1 MYGKYVNKSDDRI
14 WLDRCP
20 PTACSDASEYIPYR
34 LESREEKKKRQR
46 LELIKGERL
55 EAWSDLVNCGINTR
69 ALKAI
74 GKLFFN
80 RKPQQFHQGRSYR
93 TQIRHNL
100 LSCIG
105 LVYDDATVPFSLDE
119 FRRANKAVTSDIDN
133 IWGGRPLVNRYDWR
147 GIARSLIQYPGA
159 SYPDVNYVV
168 NNHVYKLAWRL
179 ASKTAP
185 LAENPHQRADSLEV
199 FFIYCHYE
207 AAVRVEN
214 FFYEHPELV
223 HSTLGVSCLVCPY
236 YIDTQCNWQLNTGI
250 SEKAWYAA
258 KKDFHHLIKERAS
271 RYDAH
276 NQLFHRKKIAP
287 PLIRDDEKL
296 LRAIRSGSGDNADN
310 NEYVFPGEGGF
321 SLCCGD

>member
-1 MYGKYVNKSDDRI
+1 MYVKYVNKSDERI
-14 WLDRCP
+14 WLDRRP

-34 LESREEKKKRQR
+34 LESREEKKKRQH
-46 LELIKGERL
+46 LELIKVERL
-55 EAWSDLVNCGINTR
+55 EAWSDLQKCGINEQ
-69 ALKAI
+69 ALEAI
-74 GKLFFN
+74 RKLFFCGI
-80 RKPQQFHQGRSYR
+80 PQQFHQGRSYR

-105 LVYDDATVPFSLDE
+105 LVYDSAIVPFSLDE

-133 IWGGRPLVNRYDWR
+133 IWGRRPLVNRYDWR

-185 LAENPHQRADSLEV
+185 LAENPRQRADSLDV

-236 YIDTQCNWQLNTGI
+236 YIDTQRNWQLNTGI

-258 KKDFHHLIKERAS
+258 KKEFHHLIKVNAPRCE
-271 RYDAH
+271 AH
-276 NQLFHRKKIAP
+276 RQLFHRKKIAP
-287 PLIRDDEKL
+287 LLTKDDEKL

-310 NEYVFPGEGGF
+310 NECVFPGEGGF
-321 SLCCGD
+321 SLCSGD